1 MLSSFGEPWTR
12 KTSAMFE
19 SSWRYFSFVVA
30 DDAQGVDG
38 PFPERAYLLKLHPE
52 VELMRDSM

>member
-12 KTSAMFE
+12 KTSAMLE

-30 DDAQGVDG
+30 DDDQGVDRA
-38 PFPERAYLLKLHPE
+38 FPERSYLLKWHA
-52 VELMRDSM
+52 ELELIRDSM